1 MEIKHINKK
10 LWFRDNKKKKL
21 IWVEYTENQDPAK

>member
-10 LWFRDNKKKKL
+10 LVFRDNKKKKL
-21 IWVEYTENQDPAK
+21 VWAEDTENLGWAK